1 MYPQRES
8 PFVFPCS
15 FPIKAMGRAAGDFDV
30 LVAEIVRKHVRDLS
44 ETAVTTRRSRGGRYL
59 AVTVTVEAESQ
70 AQLDAIYRKLSSHRR
85 VVLVL

>member
-15 FPIKAMGRAAGDFDV
+15 FPIKAMGHAAEDFDV
-30 LVAEIVRKHVRDLS
+30 LVAGIVRKHVRDLS
-44 ETAVTTRRSRGGRYL
+44 ETAVTTRQSRGGRYL

-70 AQLDAIYRKLSSHRR
+70 AQLDAIYHELSRHRR

>member
-1 MYPQRES
+1 MVPQRDS

-15 FPIKAMGRAAGDFDV
+15 FPIKAMGHAAEDFDV
-30 LVAEIVRKHVRDLS
+30 LVVGIVRKHVRNLS

-70 AQLDAIYRKLSSHRR
+70 AQLNAIYHELSRHRR